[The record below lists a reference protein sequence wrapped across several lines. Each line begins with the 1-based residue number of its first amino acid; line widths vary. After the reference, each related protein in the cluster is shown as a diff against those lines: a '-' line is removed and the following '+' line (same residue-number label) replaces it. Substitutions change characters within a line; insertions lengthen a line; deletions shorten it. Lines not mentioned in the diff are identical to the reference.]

1 VLDVNFFHNSFKT
14 KKFKAKK
21 EINIDEKRANEN
33 KF

>member
-1 VLDVNFFHNSFKT
+1 MLIFYNSFKP

>member
-1 VLDVNFFHNSFKT
+1 MLIFHNSFQN